1 MRPDPHE
8 EFKIYAGVKYSP
20 GALKAWARAIAVILT
35 AGGTLWAAWDK
46 ISLIAGSL
54 LAVSLLCTLST
65 PVLAQSSTHYC
76 PIYVQAWALSPDP
89 GFPPCW
95 PGSHV
100 TPYGSL
106 RGVSATGGW
115 VHARPPFFL
124 R

>member
-1 MRPDPHE
+1 MRPDLKE
-8 EFKIYAGVKYSP
+8 IEVKIRLAWSHGTLKAVAGVVAALAAAL
-20 GALKAWARAIAVILT
+20 GAVH
-35 AGGTLWAAWDK
+35 WDK
-46 ISLIAGSL
+46 LALLGGSL
-54 LAVSLLCTLST
+54 WVVALICTLST